1 MRGICIQRIAVGVL
15 IPLGSWAA
23 SRRVPDVPVTQT
35 LRVSVMVFD
44 QAGMPDRLLSEAQE
58 RAGTIL
64 GKAGVQVE
72 WIDCHRP
79 ANAAVCTAEA
89 DRIFLTIVTEDNR
102 QVFGEDVLGRSV
114 PGDHGSHGV
123 YARVFY
129 RHVQAK
135 ADQERVNPAQ
145 ILGLAMAHEFG
156 HLLLGPKAHSDEGIM
171 RANWSRRDMELG
183 AKGQLR
189 FTDQQVR
196 LIRADVQSRIEEWE
210 RSQNQIRVA
219 GRS

>member
-1 MRGICIQRIAVGVL
+1 MRGICIQRMAVGVL

-23 SRRVPDVPVTQT
+23 NRRVPDVPVPQT

-44 QAGMPDRLLSEAQE
+44 QAGVPDRLLSEARE

-64 GKAGVQVE
+64 GKAGVEVG

-79 ANAAVCTAEA
+79 ANVSVCATVAEL
-89 DRIFLTIVTEDNR
+89 DRLFLTIVTEDNR

-129 RHVQAK
+129 KHVQLR
-135 ADQERVNPAQ
+135 ADQERVSPAQ
-145 ILGLAMAHEFG
+145 LLGLAMAHEFG
-156 HLLLGPKAHSDEGIM
+156 HLLLGPKAHSAEGIM

-196 LIRADVQSRIEEWE
+196 LIRADVQSRIEERE
-210 RSQNQIRVA
+210 RSQN
-219 GRS
+219 